1 MRRGKKSME
10 GWKPAQFIKHVTTS
24 GSSDFFDAEHSA

>member
-10 GWKPAQFIKHVTTS
+10 GWKPAQFIKRVSTS
-24 GSSDFFDAEHSA
+24 SSSDFLDAEHSA